1 MSQPTPQVL
10 VVEPD
15 ATRQRALAVW
25 LESAGYDCVPVS
37 DPDEALAIAEDDEA
51 DVALVSGP
59 TASWSAPHLALALQ
73 SRAEDLPVIVVRG
86 AGEPHRR
93 RLRGGAGALE
103 EIPAPLTRGSVMHAI
118 VRALEWRDASPAE
131 RAHYLELERAV
142 AGQVSLVR
150 DACLAEPCATAD
162 VTACLVRFLDRRV
175 PGAAGHAARVS
186 AIARELG
193 ASIGMP
199 GESVPTLTQAAW
211 LHDFGQALMPQ
222 ALRRSPLTLGRLERV
237 LVGRHPD
244 MVFELLSQVPALK
257 DVASLVRCAHER
269 FDGTGFPRGLSG
281 LEIPMGARVIALA
294 RAIDVAQSG
303 RHPCRPVRRRR
314 RLGARA
320 PRRPRARPRSGASLA
335 WRLRPRGRRPC
346 ALIGTPLFGA
356 HTP

>member
-1 MSQPTPQVL
+1 MYHSAPQVL

-15 ATRQRALAVW
+15 AARQAALAAW
-25 LESAGYDCVPVS
+25 LDGAGYDCMPVS
-37 DPDEALAIAEDDEA
+37 DPDEALAIAEDEEA
-51 DVALVSGP
+51 DVALVSSP
-59 TASWSAPHLALALQ
+59 IAAWSAPHLAVALQ
-73 SRAEDLPVIVVRG
+73 SRDQDLPVIVVRG
-86 AGEPHRR
+86 VGEPRR
-93 RLRGGAGALE
+93 SYLRSRVGALE
-103 EIPAPLTRGSVMHAI
+103 EIPAPLTRGAVMHAI
-118 VRALEWRDASPAE
+118 VRALEWRDASSEE
-131 RAHYLELERAV
+131 RAHYLELERSI

-150 DACLAEPCATAD
+150 DACLSEPCSADDLTA
-162 VTACLVRFLDRRV
+162 ALVRFLDCRV
-175 PGAAGHAARVS
+175 PGGGGHAARVS

-222 ALRRSPLTLGRLERV
+222 ALRRTPLTLGRLERV

-294 RAIDVAQSG
+294 RAIDVLSQGGTHAAQSAAAVG
-303 RHPCRPVRRRR
+303 SELVRRAGRELDPDLVR
-314 RLGARA
+314 VWLGASDRA
-320 PRRPRARPRSGASLA
+320 AA
-335 WRLRPRGRRPC
+335 GRV
-346 ALIGTPLFGA
+346 
-356 HTP
+356 H